1 MLHQQLKITLK
12 IIVKY
17 KYICRKQNIAVT
29 YLKIPLEDEDLSEID
44 EYFEAAY
51 NFITLNLEENNS
63 NVIFVH
69 CSAGMSRSATIVIM
83 YLMKKYNLSY
93 D

>member
-44 EYFEAAY
+44 
-51 NFITLNLEENNS
+51 
-63 NVIFVH
+63 
-69 CSAGMSRSATIVIM
+69 
-83 YLMKKYNLSY
+83 
-93 D
+93 